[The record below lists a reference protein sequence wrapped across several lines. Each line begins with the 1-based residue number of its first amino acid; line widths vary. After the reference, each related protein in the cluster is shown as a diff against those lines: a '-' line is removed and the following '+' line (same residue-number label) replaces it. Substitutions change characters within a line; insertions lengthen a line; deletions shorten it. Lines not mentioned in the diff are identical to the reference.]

1 MRTINAT
8 VSSQLAAG
16 AVSIRQLVKFSL
28 GSGEYGFA
36 LSVQPITF
44 SGLEYKALGVVDVSD
59 IRLAPGTSADDFT
72 VRLPASTDDGLL
84 PAVLDG
90 FFAEDYRDRPVT
102 LYDAYLNADTGALIT
117 AIEMRRGYI
126 EQVRL
131 IRNVDGGAVYELEC
145 LSRAID
151 YSRRNGRLAN
161 DVDQQRRSTGD
172 RFFSHTAQTGRVQI
186 YWGRARA

>member
-1 MRTINAT
+1 MRTIDST
-8 VSSQLAAG
+8 VTSQLAAG
-16 AVSIRQLVKFSL
+16 RFSIRQLVKLEL
-28 GSGEYGFA
+28 GSGSYGFA
-36 LSVQPITF
+36 LSVQPITY
-44 SGLEYKALGVVDVSD
+44 SSLEYKALGVIDVSD
-59 IRLAPGTSADDFT
+59 VRMAYGTSADDFT
-72 VRLPASTDDGLL
+72 IRLPASTDDGML

-90 FFAEDYRDRPVT
+90 FFVEDYRDRPVT
-102 LYDAYLNADTGALIT
+102 LYDAYLHIDTGALIT

-126 EQVRL
+126 DQVRL
-131 IRNVDGGAVYELEC
+131 VRNVDGGSVYELEC

-161 DVDQQRRSTGD
+161 DVDQQRRSSGD